1 MNSKYNLL
9 QTKFQGKKVLI
20 TGGLGM
26 IGSTIAHKLV
36 EFGADVT
43 LLDACIKPF
52 GANFFSIEGIK
63 DKIKINISDIRDRES
78 IKYLVAGKDII
89 FNLAGQVSHND
100 SLNNPFLDAD
110 INYLG
115 HLNVLEAVR
124 NYSPKAKIL
133 FSGSRLQFGEIEKM
147 PVSEDHPLRPKT
159 PYALN
164 KTAAEN
170 LYLFYNRVY
179 NISTV
184 VFRIANPY
192 GPRAQMHHSKY
203 CIINWFLRLAME
215 NKRIKIFGDGNQI
228 RDYIYIDNLAD
239 AFILAAEN
247 ERTSGEIF
255 NVGSGVGTKFKD
267 MAKLIIK
274 IVKSGKIEFV
284 PWPKNYLNVETGN
297 YVTDITKTKKVLGW
311 KPRTTLAEGIAS
323 TFDYYKRYRNFYWN

>member
-1 MNSKYNLL
+1 MNSKYKLL
-9 QTKFQGKKVLI
+9 RTKFQGKKVLI

-133 FSGSRLQFGEIEKM
+133 FPGSRLQFG
-147 PVSEDHPLRPKT
+147 
-159 PYALN
+159 
-164 KTAAEN
+164 EN

-215 NKRIKIFGDGNQI
+215 NKPIKIFGDGSQI

-247 ERTSGEIF
+247 ERTSGEVF
-255 NVGSGVGTKFKD
+255 NVGSGVGTKFKE
-267 MAKLIIK
+267 MAQLIVETI
-274 IVKSGKIEFV
+274 KSGKIEYV

-297 YVTDITKTKKVLGW
+297 YVTDITKIIKVLGW
-311 KPRTTLAEGIAS
+311 KPRTTLAEGIAL